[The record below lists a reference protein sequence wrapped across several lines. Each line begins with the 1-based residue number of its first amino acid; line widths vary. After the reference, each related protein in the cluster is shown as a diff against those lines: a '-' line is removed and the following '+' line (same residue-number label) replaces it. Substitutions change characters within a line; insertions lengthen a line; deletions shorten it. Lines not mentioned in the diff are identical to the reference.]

1 MTLFEGDEV
10 MITTG
15 KLTSF
20 YGHIV
25 IITRYQSRP
34 DKALVRTF
42 DEENKETFRTY
53 NLENLLK
60 VRR

>member
-15 KLTSF
+15 KLESF
-20 YGHIV
+20 FGHIV
-25 IITRYQSRP
+25 IITRYQARP